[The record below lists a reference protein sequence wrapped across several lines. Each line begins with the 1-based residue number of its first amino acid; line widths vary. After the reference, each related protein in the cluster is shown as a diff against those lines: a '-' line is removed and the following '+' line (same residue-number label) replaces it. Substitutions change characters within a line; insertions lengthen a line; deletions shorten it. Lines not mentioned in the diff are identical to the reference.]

1 MTMITPKKAEG
12 VLASFMNGSAS
23 VTLTCEL
30 NLDTNKVEYV
40 VDAPDNVDMMTGEG
54 FYKRCATYA
63 EAKDAYAEQ
72 VAENSAE
79 NEG

>member
-12 VLASFMNGSAS
+12 VLASFVNESAS
-23 VTLTCEL
+23 VTLTCEI

-40 VDAPDNVDMMTGEG
+40 VDAPDNVVDIMTGEG
-54 FYKRCATYA
+54 FYKRYATYA

-72 VAENSAE
+72 VAEN
-79 NEG
+79 EG

>member
-12 VLASFMNGSAS
+12 ILASFINERAS

-40 VDAPDNVDMMTGEG
+40 VDAPDNVDMMTGKG
-54 FYKRCATYA
+54 FYERYATYA
-63 EAKDAYAEQ
+63 EAKEAYAEQ
-72 VAENSAE
+72 VAENE
-79 NEG
+79 D

>member
-1 MTMITPKKAEG
+1 MTMTTDKKAEG
-12 VLASFMNGSAS
+12 VLASFMNDCAS

-40 VDAPDNVDMMTGEG
+40 VDAPDNVDMMTGKG
-54 FYKRCATYA
+54 FFKRYTTYA